1 MRFQLCA
8 AHKLLN
14 YKKLAQLTRSAGDF
28 VRAVCKLDQPQFFSS
43 AKNKLEIS
51 QRFHFFE
58 GQTGIL
64 IDEAYR
70 FLQNK
75 WREKQLQ
82 TKRKDTDGINVVE
95 GKSDDSPSSNN
106 GLLKKKRQSNP
117 VKNKK
122 II

>member
-1 MRFQLCA
+1 MRFKLCA

-14 YKKLAQLTRSAGDF
+14 YKKLAPCTCSAGDF

-51 QRFHFFE
+51 QRFYFFE
-58 GQTGIL
+58 GQTGIS

-82 TKRKDTDGINVVE
+82 TKRKDTDGINVVKD
-95 GKSDDSPSSNN
+95 KSDDRPTSND
-106 GLLKKKRQSNP
+106 GLLKKKRLGNP
-117 VKNKK
+117 VKNKE